1 MIGKYCIILKF
12 NLKEKFMK
20 KLRDDINAR
29 MFYALKVSEVS
40 KVPFLFISVPGMGKS
55 TSVEMFAK
63 IRGYELVML
72 RGNSTSESEV
82 MGYDVVDA
90 ANPASK
96 STKHLRPSWYEQ
108 VMQNSAAGKKTL
120 LFLDEI
126 TTAPEYVQSALLH
139 LIFERKVGMEDIP
152 EDTLIVSAG
161 NYSQSLG
168 NNFGLIPPLM
178 NRFCIFNIIPTAKD
192 LDIFLNE
199 YSGSLVG
206 HPKNKMEEIEKLLE
220 TIDGM
225 SLSGISDEDYS
236 KIGEYIEN
244 GIREQTKLLMNSG
257 KKVIDLAVSDMQSLY
272 QDTNNDA
279 ALKGF
284 VTFRTLNYLKRVT
297 IAAYKCFGKEG
308 LTCPSYRLMVLG
320 LCGIG
325 LSRDS
330 SSKNVIVTDV
340 DKGYYDQIGMVI
352 EEIEKLKNT
361 AVPEYEKFFNIILG
375 KTPSED
381 GTTFTPAEKSIVDNV
396 RINSIM
402 NKLSEASKDPKM
414 SGISR
419 PISADILST
428 IGSMVAYNVQ
438 MTLDGIRINTAD
450 MMKNPISAYSLED
463 ITSLVIRWNY
473 LNDLLEQ
480 SRSLVVDESLGYS
493 DALVSEYDTVSRSV
507 SKNHQKMK
515 TILGLFKK
523 NNSSEYSL
531 LPEVRTTA
539 IDMAKKSTY

>member
-1 MIGKYCIILKF
+1 
-12 NLKEKFMK
+12 MK
-20 KLRDDINAR
+20 KLRDDINAK

-178 NRFCIFNIIPTAKD
+178 NRFCIFNIIPTIKD

-199 YSGSLVG
+199 HKGALVG
-206 HPKNKMEEIEKLLE
+206 HPKDKMKEIEKLLE

-225 SLSGISDEDYS
+225 SLTDVSDEDYK
-236 KIGEYIEN
+236 KIGEYIED
-244 GIREQTKLLMNSG
+244 GIRENTKVLMSSG

-297 IAAYKCFGKEG
+297 IAAYMCFGKEG
-308 LTCPSYRLMVLG
+308 LTCPSFRLMVQG

-325 LSRDS
+325 LSRDN

-340 DKGYYDQIGMVI
+340 DKSYYDQVGMIV

-375 KTPSED
+375 RVPDDS
-381 GTTFTPAEKSIVDNV
+381 GVSLPAAEKSVLDNAI
-396 RINSIM
+396 INGLM
-402 NKLSEASKDPKM
+402 NKISELSKDPKM
-414 SGISR
+414 VNLSR
-419 PISADILST
+419 PISVEILTTIGDMIAYNTHETMDRIHINVSDLST
-428 IGSMVAYNVQ
+428 
-438 MTLDGIRINTAD
+438 
-450 MMKNPISAYSLED
+450 NPISQYSLED
-463 ITSLVIRWNY
+463 ITSIVVRWNY
-473 LNDLLEQ
+473 LNDLLTQVKVMVEN
-480 SRSLVVDESLGYS
+480 DSLGYPET
-493 DALVSEYDTVSRSV
+493 LVEKFNVVTRNV
-507 SKNHQKMK
+507 SKDHQKMK

-531 LPEVRTTA
+531 LPEVHTSA
-539 IDMAKKSTY
+539 IDMSKKSTY